1 MRLGQASPA
10 RATTRL
16 RALLKE
22 PAPLILPGCFNA
34 MSARILEHAGFPA
47 LYMSGY
53 GTSLN
58 LLGLPDAGLI
68 TLTEMALNAKLIAS
82 AVRAPLIAD
91 ADTGFGNA
99 INVVRTVEEYIR
111 AGVAGMHLEDQVA
124 PKRCGHVAGREV
136 IARDEAVLKIRA
148 ACQTRDA
155 LDPDFV
161 IIARTDARGAH
172 GGSMEEA
179 ITRANA
185 FLEAG
190 ANLAFVEGPKDKE
203 EVAHICQAVKGP
215 VFYNMTGISPRFTAE
230 EMAAIG
236 IRACILPGAAMRA
249 TIMAIHDFATT
260 LKAEGPMAEAAYD
273 ARFKQHPMG
282 NLHGFAGFDRIRE
295 MEAEFL
301 PAEAAEKY
309 QGGLGYAPKA
319 AE

>member
-1 MRLGQASPA
+1 
-10 RATTRL
+10 
-16 RALLKE
+16 LLKE

-185 FLEAG
+185 FLDAG
-190 ANLAFVEGPKDKE
+190 ADLAFVEGPKDKE

-301 PAEAAEKY
+301 PAEASEKY
-309 QGGLGYAPKA
+309 EGGLGYAPKA

>member
-1 MRLGQASPA
+1 
-10 RATTRL
+10 
-16 RALLKE
+16 
-22 PAPLILPGCFNA
+22 

-136 IARDEAVLKIRA
+136 IAREEAVLKIRA

-185 FLEAG
+185 FLDAG
-190 ANLAFVEGPKDKE
+190 ADLAFVEGPKDKE

-301 PAEAAEKY
+301 PAEASEKY